1 MGGDLTVAQRSQSD
15 NTFKV
20 KVDQNVTIQNF
31 KGNGKLNNLDSR
43 AVVKNGKV
51 NISFKWKNQPKATA
65 ERAMNLSST
74 EYNMFDTARKA
85 DQKDKKGGYLTRSD
99 LQALKNNK
107 ALQKKNGLTVRAD
120 EKAGAYTLV
129 SNDGKSTLSFKFF

>member
-1 MGGDLTVAQRSQSD
+1 MGGDLTVAQRTQPD

-20 KVDQNVTIQNF
+20 KVDENVTIQNF
-31 KGNGKLNNLDSR
+31 KGNGQLKNFDSR
-43 AVVKNGKV
+43 AVVKDGKI
-51 NISFKWKNQPKATA
+51 NISFKWKNRPNATA

-74 EYNMFDTARKA
+74 EYNMFNAARSAAKN
-85 DQKDKKGGYLTRSD
+85 DKKGEHLTRSD

-107 ALQKKNGLTVRAD
+107 ALQKKYGITVRAD

-129 SNDGKSTLSFKFF
+129 SSDGKSTLNFKF